1 MDIIANLV
9 INAINKFLAGI
20 MENALTTFAA
30 FAGNEMALALQIL
43 DSVYVQSAVHL
54 AQTVA
59 GSLLAVKV
67 GAEALQVYIL
77 HTHGDPGADPGG
89 LLKRS
94 AVAAA
99 IIGAGPWLVK
109 TVYTWGNDLAQSVA
123 NLSAVNPNPANFIDT
138 IVSVG
143 TTPFLI
149 MITAIAALV
158 IWALILIQTGIRAV
172 EVASL
177 AAVGPFMAVGLTR
190 ADEGVAAVWW
200 RELVVLSTSQ
210 ALQTFMMKGFLATIM
225 TFTFNS
231 DVLKLFLLI
240 GWLWV
245 AFKTPA
251 VLRQF
256 AYHTGLGGAIGQ
268 ASQTAGT
275 WYIMRRMFMRGA

>member
-1 MDIIANLV
+1 MDVIANLI

-43 DSVYVQSAVHL
+43 DSVYVQNAINL

-77 HTHGDPGADPGG
+77 HVHGDPGADPGG

-94 AVAAA
+94 AMAAA
-99 IIGAGPWLVK
+99 AVGCGPWMAR
-109 TVYTWGNDLAQSVA
+109 TVYKWGNDLALSVA
-123 NLSAVNPNPANFIDT
+123 NLSAVSQNPANFIDT

-149 MITAIAALV
+149 MITAIAAIV

-172 EVASL
+172 EVAAL
-177 AAVGPFMAVGLTR
+177 AAVGPIMAVGLTR

-200 RELVVLSTSQ
+200 RELIVLSASQ
-210 ALQTFMMKGFLATIM
+210 ALQTFLVKGFLATVM

-256 AYHTGLGGAIGQ
+256 AYHTGLGGAMGH
-268 ASQTAGT
+268 AGQTAGT
-275 WYIMRRMFMRGA
+275 WYIMRRMFIRGV

>member
-1 MDIIANLV
+1 
-9 INAINKFLAGI
+9 
-20 MENALTTFAA
+20 MENALTSFVSFT
-30 FAGNEMALALQIL
+30 GNEMALALQIL
-43 DSVYVQSAVHL
+43 DSAYVQSAVHL
-54 AQTVA
+54 AQAVA

-67 GAEALQVYIL
+67 GAEALQAYIL

-89 LLKRS
+89 LLKRT

-123 NLSAVNPNPANFIDT
+123 NLSAVNPNPVNFLDT
-138 IVSVG
+138 LVSLG
-143 TTPFLI
+143 TTPTLI
-149 MITAIAALV
+149 LIADIAALG
-158 IWALILIQTGIRAV
+158 IWVLILIQTGIRAV
-172 EVASL
+172 EVAAL

-200 RELVVLSTSQ
+200 RELVVLSGSQ
-210 ALQTFMMKGFLATIM
+210 ALQTFLVKGFLATIV

-256 AYHTGLGGAIGQ
+256 AYHTGLGGAMGQ
-268 ASQTAGT
+268 AGQTAGT
-275 WYIMRRMFMRGA
+275 MYIMRRMFMRG

>member
-1 MDIIANLV
+1 MDVIANLIV
-9 INAINKFLAGI
+9 NAINKFLASI
-20 MENALTTFAA
+20 MENALTSFVSFT
-30 FAGNEMALALQIL
+30 GNEMALALQIL
-43 DSVYVQSAVHL
+43 DSAYVQSTVHL
-54 AQTVA
+54 AQAVA
-59 GSLLAVKV
+59 GSLLALKV

-99 IIGAGPWLVK
+99 VIGAGPWLVQ

-123 NLSAVNPNPANFIDT
+123 SLSSVNPNPVNFIDT
-138 IVSVG
+138 LVSLG
-143 TTPFLI
+143 TTPTLI
-149 MITAIAALV
+149 LIADIAALA
-158 IWALILIQTGIRAV
+158 IWVLILIQTGIRAV

-200 RELVVLSTSQ
+200 RELVVLSGSQ
-210 ALQTFMMKGFLATIM
+210 ALQTFLVKGFLATIV

-245 AFKTPA
+245 AFKTPS

-268 ASQTAGT
+268 VGQTGGT
-275 WYIMRRMFMRGA
+275 WYIMRRVFMRG